1 MLNNLGNHI
10 ASFGSNSRKNIS
22 LVLRKSTL
30 EKEEIGKMISSISSL
45 ATAADYIPVVVA
57 PLTSLQRESLVD
69 LFRDTELR
77 IKSLYSISSTLS
89 VLSSSMENIFGG
101 EIKKIENDIAY
112 LSSYI
117 NDYSFISR
125 RRRSL

>member
-1 MLNNLGNHI
+1 MLNNLGSHI